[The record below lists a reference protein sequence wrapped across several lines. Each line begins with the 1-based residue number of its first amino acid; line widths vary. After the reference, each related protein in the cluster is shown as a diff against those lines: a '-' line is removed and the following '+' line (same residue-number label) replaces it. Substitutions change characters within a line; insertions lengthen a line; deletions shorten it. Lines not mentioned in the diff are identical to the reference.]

1 MYRTKIKQLRVHS
14 LWMSQK
20 EYNQK
25 YILEM
30 MISKKLRKIN
40 DNTMTR
46 SDSRLVHRLFI

>member
-30 MISKKLRKIN
+30 MIFQKVGKIN
-40 DNTMTR
+40 DNTLTR
-46 SDSRLVHRLFI
+46 THIRFID